1 MKYNDEDDKCLGI
14 AGMAIGI
21 SIWNGEELLYQIDLD
36 DEDGGYISFTPDY
49 YFSGNPAL
57 SPVDSWHATL
67 KHYQMTVGMLIANL
81 MSRSLSTKSPFRYAD
96 AKKAIFAEVAE
107 EGKRS
112 CQLEDDEIRQLF
124 QETYGYL
131 EQVFSNQSVRTIA
144 QTFATRLKD
153 SRRLTNYE
161 VKELLGMLNDN

>member
-36 DEDGGYISFTPDY
+36 NEDGDYISFTPDF
-49 YFSGNPAL
+49 YFNGNPAM

-81 MSRSLSTKSPFRYAD
+81 MSRSLPSNKPFRFSD
-96 AKKAIFAEVAE
+96 AKRAIFDEVAE

-124 QETYGYL
+124 QETFSYL
-131 EQVFSNQSVRTIA
+131 EQVFSNHSVRTIA
-144 QTFATRLKD
+144 HTFANRLKD

-161 VKELLGMLNDN
+161 VKELLGMLSDD

>member
-81 MSRSLSTKSPFRYAD
+81 MSRSLSSKSPVRYAD

-161 VKELLGMLNDN
+161 VKELLGMLSDN

>member
-21 SIWNGEELLYQIDLD
+21 SIWNGEGLLYQIDLD
-36 DEDGGYISFTPDY
+36 NEDGDYISFTPDY

-81 MSRSLSTKSPFRYAD
+81 MSRSLTAKKPFRYVD

-144 QTFATRLKD
+144 QSFAARLKD

-161 VKELLGMLNDN
+161 VKELLGILSEE